1 MSLEAYIKEY
11 QLEKIF
17 PTHYFD
23 KLQVLQLSAG
33 DAICHQ
39 GESLTALSYFA
50 NGKLKIVRRLW
61 ERLPKI

>member
-39 GESLTALSYFA
+39 GESLTALS
-50 NGKLKIVRRLW
+50 LIHISEPTRL
-61 ERLPKI
+61 LSI

>member
-39 GESLTALSYFA
+39 GESL
-50 NGKLKIVRRLW
+50 
-61 ERLPKI
+61 